1 MENSAGYRIDQRY
14 RLGYCRKAGCSR
26 CECHF
31 ERVWRCRCPKAS
43 VLAAGKAHG
52 VKVGYHGA
60 DMSKPTEI
68 ETMMAYAQTEFGGVD
83 IPGQQRGHS
92 VRGAG
97 GRVPC

>member
-1 MENSAGYRIDQRY
+1 MEKQRWLPDRPAVSAGIAEKLAAQ
-14 RLGYCRKAGCSR
+14 R

-60 DMSKPTEI
+60 DMK
-68 ETMMAYAQTEFGGVD
+68 QTN
-83 IPGQQRGHS
+83 RN
-92 VRGAG
+92 
-97 GRVPC
+97 